1 MFYCTNVQFYPS
13 IFNVSLNLF
22 TSVQKYMYIPDC
34 FTMSTT
40 VQSFHI
46 AIVYQY
52 EHLFLLLLLYTSV
65 HNYVPV
71 YEIQMCTNIQ
81 FCKHKDKCTS
91 VH

>member
-34 FTMSTT
+34 FTMCTS
-40 VQSFHI
+40 VQSFHT

-52 EHLFLLLLLYTSV
+52 DHVFLLLL
-65 HNYVPV
+65 V
-71 YEIQMCTNIQ
+71 YEIQMCTNVQ
-81 FCKHKDKCTS
+81 FRKHKDKCTS